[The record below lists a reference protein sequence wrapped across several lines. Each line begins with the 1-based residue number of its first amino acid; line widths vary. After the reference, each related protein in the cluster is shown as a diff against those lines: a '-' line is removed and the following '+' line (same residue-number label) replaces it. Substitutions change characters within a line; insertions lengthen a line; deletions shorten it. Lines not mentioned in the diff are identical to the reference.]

1 MQIEDSYNPSIHRIN
16 HAIKQRAVCPDADVP
31 EIKPIL
37 LRFSSPPEDLIA
49 KVQER
54 IDALVEAAE
63 VKKGKPPRPP
73 AAEHRLTTI
82 KFLRRRRAGGAKK
95 LSSPSPVSTL
105 TLSSGKRRRAKYQ
118 PTMPFLTSSM
128 HLKPPSQKRRSK
140 TLPNRWATSSVI
152 L

>member
-16 HAIKQRAVCPDADVP
+16 HAIKQRAVCPEADVP
-31 EIKPIL
+31 EIQPVL

-63 VKKGKPPRPP
+63 VKKGKLPRPP
-73 AAEHRLTTI
+73 AAEHRLTTV
-82 KFLRRRRAGGAKK
+82 KSLRRRRAGGARKR
-95 LSSPSPVSTL
+95 SSPSPVSTL
-105 TLSSGKRRRAKYQ
+105 TLSLVKRRRARFQ

-128 HLKPPSQKRRSK
+128 HLKLPNLRRLSK
-140 TLPNRWATSSVI
+140 TLRNKWAISSAI